1 MKSFYIV
8 RKLDNADSQVVNDLV
23 ARIKLTC
30 AAINVSENKSL
41 NADADTVIFA
51 VGGDGTM
58 LHALQLSATSGYPV
72 VGFNIGKLGFL
83 AEFPP
88 HAIEMAIIDVMANN
102 VKTDK
107 RMLLEALDDTDTL
120 SAMRTMPAVNEF
132 VISPKLAS
140 HTLRYEFFVNAISS
154 GVHHANALLISTPT
168 GSTAYSLS
176 VGGAILDPEMSAIQ
190 ITAVAPMSLNSRS
203 VVVSAKNTV
212 CVRVHS
218 GARKEGSEEEYQL
231 IRDGQEVSSRMIEFD
246 EYHDFCFKAQEAR
259 GTLLH
264 SEKWNFF
271 SVLKEKLRW
280 NTVI

>member
-1 MKSFYIV
+1 MGYMMKSFHVV
-8 RKLDNADSQVVNDLV
+8 RKLDNADSTVVNTLV
-23 ARIKLTC
+23 DRIKVTC
-30 AAINVSENKSL
+30 AALNVFENFDL
-41 NADADTVIFA
+41 RENVETVIFA
-51 VGGDGTM
+51 VGGDGTL
-58 LHALQLSATSGYPV
+58 LHALQLSAATGYPV

-88 HAIEMAIIDVMANN
+88 QAIEIAIIDVMSGNC
-102 VKTDK
+102 KTDR
-107 RMLLEALDDTDTL
+107 RMLLEASDSNHDWT
-120 SAMRTMPAVNEF
+120 PAVNEF
-132 VISPKLAS
+132 VISPALAS
-140 HTLRYEFFVNAISS
+140 KTLRYEFLVNNISS

-176 VGGAILDPEMSAIQ
+176 VGGAILDPEMAAIQ

-203 VVVSAKNTV
+203 VVVSAKNRV

-218 GARKEGSEEEYQL
+218 GARKGEVDEEYQL
-231 IRDGQEVSSRMIEFD
+231 VKDGQVVNSQLLASGCQ
-246 EYHDFCFKAQEAR
+246 HDYCFKAQEAR

-264 SEKWNFF
+264 AESWNFF